1 MFHFKALFL
10 AMALLEQDSVLLIWL
25 NENLPFHGT
34 FSRHGITRASSVLLI
49 WLNENL
55 PFWWGWLQALFLMV
69 GGVAPDGMRN
79 GGTAACCN
87 HEMRAGQKFSAQWPL
102 GSAAGLSK
110 NTQGVTCR
118 VACAMQGQKR

>member
-1 MFHFKALFL
+1 MQDMKVKYNPNPRPASAQLADFHVSDDGVGGKC
-10 AMALLEQDSVLLIWL
+10 
-25 NENLPFHGT
+25 GT
-34 FSRHGITRASSVLLI
+34 LMKWDRD
-49 WLNENL
+49 
-55 PFWWGWLQALFLMV
+55 WGWLQTLFLML

-87 HEMRAGQKFSAQWPL
+87 HEMRVGQKFSAQWPL

>member
-1 MFHFKALFL
+1 MIFTPSPQPVAAQL
-10 AMALLEQDSVLLIWL
+10 ADFQVLDGGWG
-25 NENLPFHGT
+25 EMYHTKETG
-34 FSRHGITRASSVLLI
+34 SRLGGGSR
-49 WLNENL
+49 
-55 PFWWGWLQALFLMV
+55 PCFLML